1 VKIGKLVAM
10 AMVVGLPALGCGDDN
25 GTGDGGGSG
34 SGTEGDTTGTGSNT
48 TMVADGST
56 TVVVSSS
63 QEGTGSSSAGEE
75 STSTGEPPPI
85 EVTVEGEVVDFTNMA
100 APIADAEISV
110 FDLPGVTAMSDDM
123 GLFSISPLPPDTPAT
138 FVVAPTPAYWG
149 AVIPVA
155 IGSDMLQEDVQLAQ
169 IPSAFVDLQIMYLEP
184 QMQMAMSPPP
194 DLGQAIV
201 IVRLLNNT
209 AVSEGPTTID
219 MTPAPPAGTFYA
231 PDAMGAPV
239 LDQNTIE
246 FAALPVVVFF
256 NIPDSAPGD
265 ITIAATHPVR
275 ECTVLFPE
283 TPTLGQHITLID
295 IECLPP

>member
-10 AMVVGLPALGCGDDN
+10 AMVLGIPALGCGDDS
-25 GTGDGGGSG
+25 GPGGGGGSG

-48 TMVADGST
+48 TMVADGSST
-56 TVVVSSS
+56 AVASGS
-63 QEGTGSSSAGEE
+63 QEGTGSSSSEG
-75 STSTGEPPPI
+75 SSSSGEPPPI

-100 APIADAEISV
+100 SPIANAEISV
-110 FDLPGVTAMSDDM
+110 FDLPGVMATSDAR
-123 GLFSISPLPPDTPAT
+123 GLFSIGVLPADAPAT
-138 FVVAPTPAYWG
+138 FVVAPTPEYWG
-149 AVIPVA
+149 AIIPVA

-169 IPSAFVDLQIMYLEP
+169 IPSAFVDLQIMYLDP
-184 QMQMAMSPPP
+184 QIQMQMSPAP
-194 DLGQAIV
+194 DLDQAIV

-219 MTPAPPAGTFYA
+219 MTPAPPAGTFYG